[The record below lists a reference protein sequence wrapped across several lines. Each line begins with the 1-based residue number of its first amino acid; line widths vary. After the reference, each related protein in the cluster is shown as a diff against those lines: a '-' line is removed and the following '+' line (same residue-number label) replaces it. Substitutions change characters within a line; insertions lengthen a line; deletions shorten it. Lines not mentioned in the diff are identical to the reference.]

1 MLLDVPYKTR
11 QSELKSELALP
22 RTTAEE
28 VADSHFLYETLAY
41 IRRGQKFFQLKLFSA
56 TLYPAQTSCAVYLGY
71 GHIGE
76 CVFSLI
82 TAHQ

>member
-11 QSELKSELALP
+11 QSELKSEFALP
-22 RTTAEE
+22 RT
-28 VADSHFLYETLAY
+28 
-41 IRRGQKFFQLKLFSA
+41 IRRGQKFFQQKIFSA
-56 TLYPAQTSCAVYLGY
+56 TLYPAQTSCAVCLGY